1 MSQNLKLKATT
12 NNEKKVITNIKE
24 TQEKKKEVWGK
35 KVGTKGVICRFV
47 GRHE

>member
-24 TQEKKKEVWGK
+24 TQER
-35 KVGTKGVICRFV
+35 KGGMGEE
-47 GRHE
+47 GRNKRGHM